1 MQTTHVQNF
10 IAVMAVALA
19 CGVTFTNTTLFAQ
32 GFTKSKVVGGLS
44 RATSM
49 EFAPDGRLFVNE
61 QGGKLRVIKSGALL
75 PTPFVDLST
84 TTDAAGERGF
94 LGIAF
99 DPNFTSNHYVY
110 VYHTVK
116 GSPPHNRVSRFT
128 ANGDVAM
135 SGSEVAILDLDNLS
149 GATNHNGGA
158 IHFGTGGRL
167 LVNVGN
173 NANDIN
179 SQSISNRHGKIL
191 RINANGTIPID
202 NPTSFPAI
210 SGTTSG
216 ANRAIWAVGF
226 RNPFTASV
234 NPATG
239 RIFVNDVGERTREEI
254 DDLQKGKNYGWPN
267 QEGFLGANNLNYTR
281 PIIDY
286 VRGDAG
292 ACAITGGTFYHPST
306 NTFGSS
312 YLDKYFYS
320 DYCGGWVRMLD
331 PSTKVSTAFDTGYSQ
346 PVDLKVGSDGA
357 LYVLATGT
365 GEVWKLQRTPNFLG
379 TK

>member
-10 IAVMAVALA
+10 IAVTAVALA

-61 QGGKLRVIKSGALL
+61 QGGKLRIIKSGALL

-84 TTDAAGERGF
+84 TTDSSGERGF
-94 LGIAF
+94 LGITF
-99 DPNFTSNHYVY
+99 DPNFTSNQYVY

-167 LVNVGN
+167 
-173 NANDIN
+173 
-179 SQSISNRHGKIL
+179 
-191 RINANGTIPID
+191 
-202 NPTSFPAI
+202 
-210 SGTTSG
+210 
-216 ANRAIWAVGF
+216 
-226 RNPFTASV
+226 
-234 NPATG
+234 
-239 RIFVNDVGERTREEI
+239 
-254 DDLQKGKNYGWPN
+254 
-267 QEGFLGANNLNYTR
+267 
-281 PIIDY
+281 
-286 VRGDAG
+286 
-292 ACAITGGTFYHPST
+292 
-306 NTFGSS
+306 
-312 YLDKYFYS
+312 
-320 DYCGGWVRMLD
+320 
-331 PSTKVSTAFDTGYSQ
+331 
-346 PVDLKVGSDGA
+346 
-357 LYVLATGT
+357 
-365 GEVWKLQRTPNFLG
+365 
-379 TK
+379 